1 MAITPGEQP
10 EERKPKMDRQT
21 HRTIH
26 VTYRN
31 HSRLARIRLRRP
43 HPSSPRPLLSARI
56 TALFPALRVP
66 DEPTHYTPELAL
78 ELLAGTSEL
87 PENKHA
93 LFIILSEYAYALHTL
108 ATQALSQQP
117 DATR

>member
-1 MAITPGEQP
+1 
-10 EERKPKMDRQT
+10 MDRQT

-26 VTYRN
+26 VAYRN

-93 LFIILSEYAYALHTL
+93 LFSGH
-108 ATQALSQQP
+108 QP
-117 DATR
+117 PCGLCRPRRGAVWPSACQTRP